1 MTVEDITEEITMK
14 SFRVLAASFVAS
26 AFLVPVYSTAQA
38 ASYPE
43 KPVRVIVVFP
53 PGGSNDV
60 TARIVF
66 RKVEELARQQFLVDN
81 RGGAA
86 GTIGATLVATS
97 PADGYTVMVQSTTH
111 IANAFM
117 YKGKLKYDTLK
128 DFIGVTPLAKQI
140 GWLVVHPSM
149 PVKTVQQLIDLA
161 KRRPGEITYGSAGH
175 GSYVHLNMAMFIAMT
190 KTNMLHVPYRGGGPL
205 SIALIAGEVHTTI
218 STIGSSFRHVEAG
231 KMRALGVTS
240 AKRVPQFAD
249 VPAIGETVPGFD
261 FTAWVGSFV
270 PAGTPRPVVDKLN
283 ALLKA
288 ALADPDVTKKLVNA
302 TLEPMHMTPEEFEQR
317 LKSDYERYGKLMKEI
332 GVID

>member
-1 MTVEDITEEITMK
+1 MK
-14 SFRVLAASFVAS
+14 LFRVFAASFVAS
-26 AFLVPVYSTAQA
+26 AFFAPVLAHAQA
-38 ASYPE
+38 ASYPQ
-43 KPVRVIVVFP
+43 KPVRVVVVFP

-66 RKVEELARQQFLVDN
+66 RKMDELARQQFIIDN

-86 GTIGATLVATS
+86 GTIGATVVAAS
-97 PADGYTVMVQSTTH
+97 PSDGYTVMVQSTTH

-140 GWLVVHPSM
+140 GWLVVHPSL
-149 PVKTVQQLIDLA
+149 PVKNVRQLVDLA
-161 KRRPGEITYGSAGH
+161 KKRPGEILYGSAGL
-175 GSYVHLNMAMFIAMT
+175 GSYVHLNMAMLTAVT
-190 KTNMLHVPYRGGGPL
+190 KTKMTHVPYRGGGPL
-205 SIALIAGEVHTTI
+205 SIALISGEVQTTV

-240 AKRVPQFAD
+240 EKRVARFPD
-249 VPAIGETVPGFD
+249 VPAIGETIPGFE

-283 ALLKA
+283 AMLKT
-288 ALADPDVTKKLVNA
+288 ALADSDVSGKLINA
-302 TLEPMHMTPEEFEQR
+302 TLEPMYMTPQQFEQR

-332 GVID
+332 GVI